1 MSVDLPAPFS
11 PRRAW
16 TSPARRSKSTPSLAT
31 MRPKR
36 FVMPRSS
43 SAASIRSLGAALP
56 HRVGR
61 RDLAVLDLVLDRLD
75 LVGVLL
81 ARRADLADADAVVVE
96 VGDDVGA
103 ALVAVVLDGLDRVED
118 RDVDLLQRARDD
130 LRAEVGLVGVDPD
143 RLDALLLGGVDRAE
157 AAGARDLEDDL
168 RALGDLVER
177 DLLAL
182 VLRREALR
190 VAVKRRDA
198 GIGLLRA
205 RLEARDVVVDRR
217 DLLAADARQRATVVL
232 GVQRGQVADEVA
244 GLLLL
249 ERQADD
255 VLRLALHP
263 GRVEVDDRELGA
275 RELLRRRRHGV
286 GHEEAVADDEV
297 VLLLRQRRQ
306 VRDVVRVLLRHEH
319 ATVDAE
325 LLDGALEALVR
336 QLVERAVVEAADVG
350 DETDLDLL
358 ALRRARGAAA
368 RAASAVVVAAAARSN
383 AERADGHGEGDGHR
397 PERPSVH
404 CSSFVQFLLAG
415 TDSLRSR

>member
-75 LVGVLL
+75 PVGVLL
-81 ARRADLADADAVVVE
+81 ARRADLADADAVVVD
-96 VGDDVGA
+96 VGHDVGA
-103 ALVAVVLDGLDRVED
+103 ALVAVVLHGLDRVVD

-130 LRAEVGLVGVDPD
+130 LRAQVGLVGVDAD
-143 RLDALLLGGVDRAE
+143 RLNALLLRRVDRAE
-157 AAGARDLEDDL
+157 AAGPRDLEDDL
-168 RALGDLVER
+168 RALRDLVER

-182 VLRREALR
+182 VLRGEALR
-190 VAVKRRDA
+190 VAVERLDGR
-198 GIGLLRA
+198 IGLLRA

-255 VLRLALHP
+255 VLRLALHR
-263 GRVEVDDRELGA
+263 GRVEVDDRELHR
-275 RELLRRRRHGV
+275 RELFRG
-286 GHEEAVADDEV
+286 G
-297 VLLLRQRRQ
+297 
-306 VRDVVRVLLRHEH
+306 
-319 ATVDAE
+319 
-325 LLDGALEALVR
+325 
-336 QLVERAVVEAADVG
+336 
-350 DETDLDLL
+350 
-358 ALRRARGAAA
+358 RAR
-368 RAASAVVVAAAARSN
+368 R
-383 AERADGHGEGDGHR
+383 
-397 PERPSVH
+397 
-404 CSSFVQFLLAG
+404 
-415 TDSLRSR
+415 